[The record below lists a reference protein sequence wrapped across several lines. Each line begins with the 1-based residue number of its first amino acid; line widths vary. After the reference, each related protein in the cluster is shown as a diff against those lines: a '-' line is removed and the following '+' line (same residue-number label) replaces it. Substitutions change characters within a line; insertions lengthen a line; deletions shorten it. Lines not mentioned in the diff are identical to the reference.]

1 MVALR
6 EGKSRCCSLL
16 IIILPQPT
24 VTLSC
29 LCCQG
34 HQVLRLRGGCGS
46 GEDDE
51 ENIDEESA
59 TCEDPHGVEV
69 GSTKLC
75 KDILVDIIEDITE
88 ADGGEV
94 IEEGEEDNS
103 LGEVIEQG
111 EEDNSL
117 SASFKMFC
125 FNEYENN
132 GTCLPIYS
140 PLLIAGQT
148 EYSHE
153 TKIVKRPGIWHF
165 HEIDKKNERPGP
177 GVPPR
182 KPDIAFG
189 NMTVEVIE
197 EEDGIN
203 IGSLT
208 KESYRRSEAQLD
220 DLQLA
225 REDQRRVG
233 GGIYQSKAQGMEQ
246 VFLHIKKG
254 ASDKIGIS
262 LVECKGKKK
271 VKQLSHSFAKMN
283 YESYTVQSGKRF
295 RKSYPEETDTLGYFW
310 LGFGGDLPFPDNPA
324 REFYIFCEMV
334 ERDMHFP
341 VGLCDRKQEAPGASQ
356 FLCNNR
362 SCGIIIW
369 HLSKKI
375 FIKSRDGDFSEK
387 AQEHFAMV
395 TFKNGQRRLLWTD
408 RYGHR
413 TWWERLQNSP
423 DQETFSISPSS
434 FKRVDDIMKRGTIK
448 LEYFPAP
455 QYLPASTRW
464 EDMQTIRRLQ
474 STSPW

>member
-1 MVALR
+1 M
-6 EGKSRCCSLL
+6 
-16 IIILPQPT
+16 
-24 VTLSC
+24 
-29 LCCQG
+29 
-34 HQVLRLRGGCGS
+34 RLRGGCGS
-46 GEDDE
+46 GEDGE
-51 ENIDEESA
+51 GSAEKGKGENDG
-59 TCEDPHGVEV
+59 H
-69 GSTKLC
+69 
-75 KDILVDIIEDITE
+75 EDIVE
-88 ADGGEV
+88 ADGDEV
-94 IEEGEEDNS
+94 IEEG
-103 LGEVIEQG
+103 GEGGGGG
-111 EEDNSL
+111 EEEEEEEGGENQSL

-125 FNEYENN
+125 FNEYENST
-132 GTCLPIYS
+132 TCLPGIFCE
-140 PLLIAGQT
+140 T

-153 TKIVKRPGIWHF
+153 TKTLTRPSTWHH
-165 HEIDKKNERPGP
+165 HEIDKKYERPGP
-177 GVPPR
+177 AEPPR

-233 GGIYQSKAQGMEQ
+233 GGIYQSKAHGMEQ

-310 LGFGGDLPFPDNPA
+310 LGFGGDLPFPDKPA

-341 VGLCDRKQEAPGASQ
+341 VGLCDRKQQAPGASQ

-387 AQEHFAMV
+387 AQEHFALV

-474 STSPW
+474 SNSPW